1 MSVESN
7 KQAANR
13 IPIAFNEG
21 RLEIVDEVL
30 SEDLLDHSVQ
40 PGLPGGR
47 EGIKALITT
56 VRAAFSDFKVTV
68 VHSVA
73 EGDLVVQHTR
83 NTGTMTGEFRGMKPT
98 GKSATW
104 DIVHIV
110 RFQDGKAVEHWA
122 IADNLAMLQ
131 QLGLAPA
138 APTARAA

>member
-1 MSVESN
+1 MPLSPYAKDDASGKGMDMDAWVKEFR
-7 KQAANR
+7 R
-13 IPIAFNEG
+13 IDPNNN
-21 RLEIVDEVL
+21 
-30 SEDLLDHSVQ
+30 
-40 PGLPGGR
+40 
-47 EGIKALITT
+47 
-56 VRAAFSDFKVTV
+56 FSDFKVTV

-138 APTARAA
+138 APSARAA